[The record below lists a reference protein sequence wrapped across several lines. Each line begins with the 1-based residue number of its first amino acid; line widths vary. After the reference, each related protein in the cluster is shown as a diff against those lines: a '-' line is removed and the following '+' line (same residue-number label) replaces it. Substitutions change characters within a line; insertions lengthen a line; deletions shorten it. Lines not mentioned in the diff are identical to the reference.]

1 MNQQQAA
8 TALIEKQL
16 ERLNLLQQLLIEE
29 QKVLS
34 ERQFEQLAAIPPR
47 KTALLQELQ
56 SGDQALAKHQLDTD
70 ELRAGASKAK
80 SQLKLCK
87 KLNDANGRMIA
98 LAMTSISRLQ
108 NAMVKAGQQSST
120 MTYTAQGG
128 ASGIGSSGN
137 VVSV

>member
-1 MNQQQAA
+1 MNQEQAA

-16 ERLNLLQQLLIEE
+16 ERLKLLQQLLVEE
-29 QKVLS
+29 QQVLS
-34 ERQFEQLAAIPPR
+34 ERKFEELAAIPPR

-56 SGDQALAKHQLDTD
+56 LGDQALGKHKLDT
-70 ELRAGASKAK
+70 EAFRTGAIKAK

-87 KLNDANGRMIA
+87 QLNETNGRMIA

-108 NAMVKAGQQSST
+108 NAMVKAGQQST